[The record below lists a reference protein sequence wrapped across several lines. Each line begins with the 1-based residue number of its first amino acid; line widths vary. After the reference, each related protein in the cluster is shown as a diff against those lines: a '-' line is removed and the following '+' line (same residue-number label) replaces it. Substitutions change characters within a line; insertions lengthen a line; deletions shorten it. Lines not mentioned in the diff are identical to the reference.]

1 MGPTTPPALP
11 SADLGYRGGG
21 GQGSRDVSDCRAG
34 AKIDYNNPMRV
45 LPPFEE
51 KIRHEIRDEMAK
63 KPTLTMTALK
73 EHIEKTFGR
82 GFDATYI
89 RKLTGKVR
97 NEIIHDIDR
106 ATIEP
111 RLAELRE
118 NYRVMREELLKI
130 VYWNPETAAP
140 GLPKPLAR
148 DRVEAAKSVVMLDLA
163 VLNAEAAA
171 GMFKKPVDAL
181 VKEFRYEPLPDE
193 IRAVIIASWT
203 RGGLLPAA
211 AVEQM
216 VPSTTAQITAQ

>member
-1 MGPTTPPALP
+1 MARNDEGVVIA
-11 SADLGYRGGG
+11 
-21 GQGSRDVSDCRAG
+21 
-34 AKIDYNNPMRV
+34 YNTPMRV

-51 KIRHEIRDEMAK
+51 KIRHEIRDELAK

-73 EHIEKTFGR
+73 ENIEKTFGR

-89 RKLTGKVR
+89 RRLTGKVR
-97 NEIIHDIDR
+97 NEIVHDVDR

-130 VYWNPETAAP
+130 VYWNPLTHDMA

-171 GMFKKPVDAL
+171 GMFKKPIDAI
-181 VKEFRYEPLPDE
+181 VKEYQYEPLPDE
-193 IRAVIIASWT
+193 VRAVIVASWK

-211 AVEQM
+211 VIDKM
-216 VPSTTAQITAQ
+216 VPSRPEATKCLTT

>member
-1 MGPTTPPALP
+1 
-11 SADLGYRGGG
+11 
-21 GQGSRDVSDCRAG
+21 
-34 AKIDYNNPMRV
+34 MRI

-51 KIRHEIRDEMAK
+51 KIRSQIRDELAK

-73 EHIEKTFGR
+73 ERLEKDYGR
-82 GFDATYI
+82 DFHFSYL
-89 RKLTGKVR
+89 RKLVGKVR
-97 NEIIHDIDR
+97 NEITHEIDR

-130 VYWNPETAAP
+130 VYWTPQNATE
-140 GLPKPLAR
+140 GVPKPLAR

-171 GMFKKPVDAL
+171 GMFKKPVDQL
-181 VKEFRYEPLPDE
+181 VKEFQYEPLPSDV
-193 IRAVIIASWT
+193 RAVIVAAWS

-211 AVEQM
+211 AIQQM
-216 VPSTTAQITAQ
+216 VPVAQPEAI